1 MQSKHLT
8 TFKTKE
14 CMTTNSYMEMS
25 FYHTHTH
32 KHTTDTYTHTFV
44 WDIIWFSLE
53 LCRWERPNLNSDILT
68 LNLRFTL
75 LQPYVHVWIAHT
87 CLTLCN
93 PVDCSLQGSFV
104 HGILQA
110 RILEQVAISSSRR
123 SSHPGIKPRSLALQ
137 AGSLPSESP
146 GKPITAIYRKLTF
159 YGRRKMILTQLEW
172 SKPWTIWNSV
182 SLSNSPGW
190 QEALKKCQSSSFS
203 PLLFFFPSPASIFL
217 IFIFLSYFR
226 RTVMRQWE

>member
-14 CMTTNSYMEMS
+14 CMTTDSYMEMS
-25 FYHTHTH
+25 FYRTHTP
-32 KHTTDTYTHTFV
+32 KHITDTHIHTHTFV

-75 LQPYVHVWIAHT
+75 LQPYVCVWIAHS
-87 CLTLCN
+87 CLILCN

-110 RILEQVAISSSRR
+110 RILERVAISSSRR
-123 SSHPGIKPRSLALQ
+123 LSRPRDQ
-137 AGSLPSESP
+137 AQVSC
-146 GKPITAIYRKLTF
+146 IA
-159 YGRRKMILTQLEW
+159 GRFF
-172 SKPWTIWNSV
+172 TIWVTWEAHYSHISQVNLLWKKKNDFNSV
-182 SLSNSPGW
+182 DDLS
-190 QEALKKCQSSSFS
+190 
-203 PLLFFFPSPASIFL
+203 
-217 IFIFLSYFR
+217 
-226 RTVMRQWE
+226 